1 MAGQHVQP
9 PKELSKFDSQLAT
22 ISYPA
27 GSAQEIPFFIAP
39 YDIVIQDAKLR
50 HDAIDDTVGQTA
62 KVSKYANGSGSRTD
76 ITAVSAVLT
85 ANANTNKSMA
95 LVTVNGVPSENI
107 VRAGELVVLR
117 MNGAIGAMTGLVA
130 TLTYTRSVL

>member
-1 MAGQHVQP
+1 
-9 PKELSKFDSQLAT
+9 
-22 ISYPA
+22 
-27 GSAQEIPFFIAP
+27 
-39 YDIVIQDAKLR
+39 
-50 HDAIDDTVGQTA
+50 
-62 KVSKYANGSGSRTD
+62 
-76 ITAVSAVLT
+76 VSALLT